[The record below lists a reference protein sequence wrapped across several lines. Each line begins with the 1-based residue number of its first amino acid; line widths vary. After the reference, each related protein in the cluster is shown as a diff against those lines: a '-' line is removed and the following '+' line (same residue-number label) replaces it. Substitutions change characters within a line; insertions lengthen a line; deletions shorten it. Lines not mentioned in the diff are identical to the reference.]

1 MSIRNYFLPTLLASA
16 VLVST
21 AHAATQTEALA
32 VKLTLT
38 GNCTIAAINDLD
50 FGSRADLATQ
60 HQAQTNIEVTCTS
73 GTSYTVSLDQ
83 GMGAGATVALRRM
96 TKGANTVDYTL
107 HTGSYTGTPWGDGS
121 SGTTELST
129 VGNGSQQTHTVYGVV
144 PVQTMVSAGTYTD
157 TVTVTVAY

>member
-21 AHAATQTEALA
+21 AHAATQTATLG

-50 FGSRADLATQ
+50 FGSHADLATQ

-73 GTSYTVSLDQ
+73 GASYAVSLDQ
-83 GMGAGATVALRRM
+83 GMGAGATVALRKM
-96 TKGANTVDYTL
+96 TQGANTVDYTL
-107 HTGSYTGTPWGDGS
+107 HTGSYIGTVWGDGS
-121 SGTTELST
+121 SGTTDLAT
-129 VGNGSQQTHTVYGVV
+129 TGDGSQQTHIVYGVV
-144 PVQTMVSAGTYTD
+144 PVQAMMPAGTYTD